1 MKIEWIRPDWPVP
14 SGVRALITTRRGG
27 VSQGPY
33 ASLNLGDHVGDDPD
47 AVRTNRS
54 LLREDLP
61 SEPKWLKQVHGT
73 RVAYVDGAL
82 YPKEGD
88 AAVAR
93 RAGTVCAVLVA
104 DCLPVLLCDDAATV
118 VGIAHAGWRG
128 LAAGVL
134 EQAVAAMGVQPASI
148 LAFLGPAIGPA
159 SFEVG
164 DEVREAFLRQ
174 RESAAAAFLPHGP
187 GKWLCDLF
195 ELARQQLGGCGITRV
210 HGGGV
215 CTVRDAERFYSF
227 RREGTTGRMAALI
240 WLA

>member
-1 MKIEWIRPDWPVP
+1 MKIEWIRPEWPAP
-14 SGVRALITTRRGG
+14 AGVRALITTRRGG

-33 ASLNLGDHVGDDPD
+33 ASLNLGDHVGDDPE

-61 SEPKWLKQVHGT
+61 AEPKWLKQVHGV

-134 EQAVAAMGVQPASI
+134 EQTVAAMAVHPPSI

-164 DEVREAFLRQ
+164 DEVREAFLRHG
-174 RESAAAAFLPHGP
+174 ESAAAAFLPHGP
-187 GKWLCDLF
+187 GKWHCDLF
-195 ELARQQLGGCGITRV
+195 ELARQRLAGSGISRV

-215 CTVRDAERFYSF
+215 CTYRDAERFYSF
-227 RREGTTGRMAALI
+227 RRNGTTGRMAGLI